1 MHKYMKKIIY
11 IAISF
16 IVSLTSCK
24 GTWLMYDTSQKDR
37 IAFIEV
43 LQTHTA
49 SFALIAEN
57 EIRVS
62 AEVFLMGQ
70 PSERERKF
78 VFEPVPV
85 PENDSIKI
93 GNLKYKVV
101 SARPN
106 VDYSLGELSLPA
118 GAVSAKFDI
127 ILHRTKEMSGGNYLR
142 VGLKI
147 VENDEFA
154 PVSPDSSSTR
164 TIITPYYYIYVND
177 GDPACPFWWIDGKN
191 SIGWHY
197 DLGRYYPEKFRR
209 MLKLMHDTKD
219 TNPIFYEYC
228 VSHCGYNLDA
238 EPDKALNNNM
248 VVFWR
253 QAYSS
258 AWAKYVFI
266 PMFEHYKQYYSEH
279 PDDPNFELMG
289 SEYVNRKARIGWG
302 NPHSGKYGF
311 FN

>member
-1 MHKYMKKIIY
+1 M
-11 IAISF
+11 
-16 IVSLTSCK
+16 
-24 GTWLMYDTSQKDR
+24 
-37 IAFIEV
+37 
-43 LQTHTA
+43 
-49 SFALIAEN
+49 
-57 EIRVS
+57 
-62 AEVFLMGQ
+62 
-70 PSERERKF
+70 
-78 VFEPVPV
+78 
-85 PENDSIKI
+85 
-93 GNLKYKVV
+93 
-101 SARPN
+101 
-106 VDYSLGELSLPA
+106 
-118 GAVSAKFDI
+118 
-127 ILHRTKEMSGGNYLR
+127 
-142 VGLKI
+142 
-147 VENDEFA
+147 
-154 PVSPDSSSTR
+154 
-164 TIITPYYYIYVND
+164 ND
-177 GDPACPFWWIDGKN
+177 GEPACPFWWIDGKN

-289 SEYVNRKARIGWG
+289 SEYVNRKAQIGWG